1 MLKTKVEYHRRL
13 SLALACLAFPLVG
26 VPLGTIA
33 HRKETS
39 VGFAIS
45 LVVGFAYFL
54 FIIMARTFEN
64 TPRAHPVLLIW
75 LPNILFG
82 LLGAFLFFKL
92 SRR

>member
-1 MLKTKVEYHRRL
+1 M
-13 SLALACLAFPLVG
+13 
-26 VPLGTIA
+26 
-33 HRKETS
+33 
-39 VGFAIS
+39 GFAIS